1 MPSYPKNYP
10 FYNWVPKPVGII
22 ILFVFFLPILT
33 VGGTYSVA
41 STEMMSELGIISEH
55 IQFANFATSIG
66 MAAFCP
72 FLYRLVVIRRQKMMC
87 LAGFSLMYIF
97 SYICAKTDSVFLL
110 ALCSIFMGFLRMV
123 LMMVNLFTLIKYA
136 GHIEAYDK
144 ITPGNEPTTDEGWDK
159 LDIERSAAQPAIYLF
174 FMVLGQLGTSL
185 TAWLAFEY
193 EWQYI
198 HYFMMGLLLL
208 CILITFITMPYH
220 KYTTRRFPINF
231 KQFGNASIFC
241 ITLACITYVLT
252 YGKVLDWYD
261 DPTIQWATVCAIIAG
276 GIFLYIE
283 MYIFSYICAKTDSV
297 FLLALCS
304 IFMGFLRMVLMMVNL
319 FTLIKYAGHIEAYDK
334 ITPGNEPT
342 TDEGWDKLDIER
354 SAAQPA
360 IYLFFMVLGQ
370 LGTSLT
376 AWLAFEYEW
385 QYIHYFMMGLL
396 LLCILITFITMP
408 YHKYTT
414 RRFPINFKQ
423 FGNASIFCITLAC
436 ITYVLTYGKV
446 LDWYDD
452 PTIQW
457 ATVCAIIAGGI
468 FLYIES
474 TQRNPYY
481 QLDVFKLRTIRMG
494 FLFYFLLM
502 VLNSSAMFVNVFTGI
517 GMKLDNFQNATLGNW
532 SMLGYLIGG
541 IATIWLSVKGVHFK
555 YLFAAGFLL
564 LGLSAMFMYF
574 EVQGAGLYERMK
586 YPVIIRSTGMMFLY
600 SLIPTY
606 ATQRMPYKYLSSWIC
621 TMITVRMVLAPCIG
635 AALYT
640 NVLQER
646 QQHYVTRYAQ
656 NVDMLHPEA
665 SASFTQTV
673 QGMQY
678 QGKSKQEA
686 INMAAISTKGRIQV
700 QATLSAVKEMA
711 GWTLYACL
719 ICMIFVLVVRY
730 PKRKLLT

>member
-1 MPSYPKNYP
+1 MPSSPKNYP

-41 STEMMSELGIISEH
+41 STEMMSGLGIISEH

-144 ITPGNEPTTDEGWDK
+144 ITPGNEPVTGEGWDK

-220 KYTTRRFPINF
+220 KYTTRRFPINLSSW
-231 KQFGNASIFC
+231 QCPSSASH
-241 ITLACITYVLT
+241 
-252 YGKVLDWYD
+252 W
-261 DPTIQWATVCAIIAG
+261 
-276 GIFLYIE
+276 
-283 MYIFSYICAKTDSV
+283 
-297 FLLALCS
+297 LALPTCLLMAKCS
-304 IFMGFLRMVLMMVNL
+304 TGTTTQPYDGPQSAPSLLVVYSSTSSLPNAILTINSMYSNCAPSVWVPILFSVNGTE
-319 FTLIKYAGHIEAYDK
+319 FQRHVCQRIHRHRHET
-334 ITPGNEPT
+334 
-342 TDEGWDKLDIER
+342 
-354 SAAQPA
+354 
-360 IYLFFMVLGQ
+360 GQ
-370 LGTSLT
+370 LSERHPRQLVH
-376 AWLAFEYEW
+376 A
-385 QYIHYFMMGLL
+385 GL
-396 LLCILITFITMP
+396 P
-408 YHKYTT
+408 H
-414 RRFPINFKQ
+414 RRY
-423 FGNASIFCITLAC
+423 S
-436 ITYVLTYGKV
+436 
-446 LDWYDD
+446 
-452 PTIQW
+452 
-457 ATVCAIIAGGI
+457 
-468 FLYIES
+468 
-474 TQRNPYY
+474 
-481 QLDVFKLRTIRMG
+481 
-494 FLFYFLLM
+494 
-502 VLNSSAMFVNVFTGI
+502 
-517 GMKLDNFQNATLGNW
+517 
-532 SMLGYLIGG
+532 
-541 IATIWLSVKGVHFK
+541 TIWLSVKGVHFK

-564 LGLSAMFMYF
+564 LGLSTMFMYF

-621 TMITVRMVLAPCIG
+621 TMPYRTHGIG
-635 AALYT
+635 SQHRSRTLYECTARTPAAL
-640 NVLQER
+640 R
-646 QQHYVTRYAQ
+646 
-656 NVDMLHPEA
+656 HPLCTEC
-665 SASFTQTV
+665 
-673 QGMQY
+673 
-678 QGKSKQEA
+678 
-686 INMAAISTKGRIQV
+686 RH
-700 QATLSAVKEMA
+700 ATPRSVR
-711 GWTLYACL
+711 
-719 ICMIFVLVVRY
+719 LVY
-730 PKRKLLT
+730 PKLYKVCNIRERANKKQSTWLPYPPKDASKYKPLSLL

>member
-1 MPSYPKNYP
+1 
-10 FYNWVPKPVGII
+10 
-22 ILFVFFLPILT
+22 
-33 VGGTYSVA
+33 
-41 STEMMSELGIISEH
+41 
-55 IQFANFATSIG
+55 
-66 MAAFCP
+66 
-72 FLYRLVVIRRQKMMC
+72 
-87 LAGFSLMYIF
+87 MYIF

-144 ITPGNEPTTDEGWDK
+144 ITPGNEPVTGEGWDK

-208 CILITFITMPYH
+208 CILITH
-220 KYTTRRFPINF
+220 SSAAHRQKYTTRRFPINL

-241 ITLACITYVLT
+241 ITRALPACLLMAKCSTGT
-252 YGKVLDWYD
+252 TTQPYD
-261 DPTIQWATVCAIIAG
+261 GPQSAPSLLV
-276 GIFLYIE
+276 
-283 MYIFSYICAKTDSV
+283 V
-297 FLLALCS
+297 FL
-304 IFMGFLRMVLMMVNL
+304 I
-319 FTLIKYAGHIEAYDK
+319 
-334 ITPGNEPT
+334 
-342 TDEGWDKLDIER
+342 
-354 SAAQPA
+354 
-360 IYLFFMVLGQ
+360 
-370 LGTSLT
+370 
-376 AWLAFEYEW
+376 
-385 QYIHYFMMGLL
+385 
-396 LLCILITFITMP
+396 
-408 YHKYTT
+408 
-414 RRFPINFKQ
+414 
-423 FGNASIFCITLAC
+423 
-436 ITYVLTYGKV
+436 
-446 LDWYDD
+446 
-452 PTIQW
+452 
-457 ATVCAIIAGGI
+457 
-468 FLYIES
+468 YIES

-564 LGLSAMFMYF
+564 LGLSTMFMYF

-621 TMITVRMVLAPCIG
+621 TMLTVRMVLAPSIG

-700 QATLSAVKEMA
+700 QATLSAIKEMA

>member
-1 MPSYPKNYP
+1 
-10 FYNWVPKPVGII
+10 
-22 ILFVFFLPILT
+22 
-33 VGGTYSVA
+33 
-41 STEMMSELGIISEH
+41 
-55 IQFANFATSIG
+55 
-66 MAAFCP
+66 
-72 FLYRLVVIRRQKMMC
+72 MC

-241 ITLACITYVLT
+241 ITLACITY
-252 YGKVLDWYD
+252 
-261 DPTIQWATVCAIIAG
+261 
-276 GIFLYIE
+276 
-283 MYIFSYICAKTDSV
+283 
-297 FLLALCS
+297 
-304 IFMGFLRMVLMMVNL
+304 
-319 FTLIKYAGHIEAYDK
+319 
-334 ITPGNEPT
+334 
-342 TDEGWDKLDIER
+342 
-354 SAAQPA
+354 
-360 IYLFFMVLGQ
+360 
-370 LGTSLT
+370 
-376 AWLAFEYEW
+376 
-385 QYIHYFMMGLL
+385 
-396 LLCILITFITMP
+396 
-408 YHKYTT
+408 
-414 RRFPINFKQ
+414 
-423 FGNASIFCITLAC
+423 
-436 ITYVLTYGKV
+436 GKV

-586 YPVIIRSTGMMFLY
+586 YPVIIRSTAMYRPLQFFCTIGAILFVLGLVVGIRFLVFFFLGEGNGHVQ
-600 SLIPTY
+600 SLILT
-606 ATQRMPYKYLSSWIC
+606 AVLLLIGFQT
-621 TMITVRMVLAPCIG
+621 ITLGLLGDTV
-635 AALYT
+635 AA
-640 NVLQER
+640 N
-646 QQHYVTRYAQ
+646 
-656 NVDMLHPEA
+656 
-665 SASFTQTV
+665 
-673 QGMQY
+673 
-678 QGKSKQEA
+678 
-686 INMAAISTKGRIQV
+686 
-700 QATLSAVKEMA
+700 
-711 GWTLYACL
+711 
-719 ICMIFVLVVRY
+719 
-730 PKRKLLT
+730 RKLLEDVQYHVRKMDYDNNPADKTPDDE

>member
-1 MPSYPKNYP
+1 MPSSPKNYP

-41 STEMMSELGIISEH
+41 STEMMSGLGIISEH

-241 ITLACITYVLT
+241 ITLT
-252 YGKVLDWYD
+252 
-261 DPTIQWATVCAIIAG
+261 
-276 GIFLYIE
+276 
-283 MYIFSYICAKTDSV
+283 
-297 FLLALCS
+297 
-304 IFMGFLRMVLMMVNL
+304 
-319 FTLIKYAGHIEAYDK
+319 
-334 ITPGNEPT
+334 
-342 TDEGWDKLDIER
+342 
-354 SAAQPA
+354 
-360 IYLFFMVLGQ
+360 
-370 LGTSLT
+370 
-376 AWLAFEYEW
+376 
-385 QYIHYFMMGLL
+385 
-396 LLCILITFITMP
+396 
-408 YHKYTT
+408 
-414 RRFPINFKQ
+414 
-423 FGNASIFCITLAC
+423 C

-665 SASFTQTV
+665 STSFTQTV

-686 INMAAISTKGRIQV
+686 ISMAAIFTKGRIQV

-719 ICMIFVLVVRY
+719 FCMIFVLVVRY